1 MDSRAGRA
9 NSLGSRLWIVAV
21 LTQAHRGNSEQAA
34 NMVGEM
40 TLVGKA
46 GFHGNLADGQLSF
59 AQECLGAVHPPPDH
73 ILMKGHSDGLAKR
86 RIAVRNG
93 TTLHA
98 TEHLE

>member
-46 GFHGNLADGQLSF
+46 GFNGNLADGQLSF
-59 AQECLGAVHPPPDH
+59 TQQRLSAVHPAADH
-73 ILMKGHSDGLAKR
+73 VLMNGHSDRFAER
-86 RIAVRNG
+86 HIAV
-93 TTLHA
+93 
-98 TEHLE
+98 